1 MLSEAGLICEL
12 LPPAATF
19 MMIGAALALVVN
31 DPDPGLSS
39 ALLGLEL
46 PDAEGR
52 EPSHDR

>member
-1 MLSEAGLICEL
+1 
-12 LPPAATF
+12 
-19 MMIGAALALVVN
+19 MMTGAALALVVN

-39 ALLGLEL
+39 ALLSLEL